1 MRNSALKKYS
11 NFVEVFRN
19 LVLCHELGDVDQKV
33 AKIRASAEIRSIL
46 RVKQPMISKNDQQE
60 PGMIRR
66 VALQIGILVL
76 LAFIGCNAY
85 FSVGYLRRTQ
95 NIATLTLESAAI
107 QAELSGVLK
116 DLTDM
121 ETGQRGYLLTDSPSY
136 LQPYN
141 DAKGRI
147 ERDFSDLR
155 AGLVKR
161 MQTDQSLE
169 PRLETLAKSKQAEM
183 DRSIS
188 LRQQG
193 YRLRSFKLVDTGEG
207 AGYMDE
213 IRRIVSSL
221 SSTES
226 SNFVR
231 FDGERRAALKHA
243 VRATIVANSVL
254 LAVAASLFGLMGYHA
269 RVLAK
274 EEAQS
279 KKELGLRDLQLER
292 LTSALSGPVRS
303 NVSTINTVLGL
314 LLEKYGG
321 FLPRHGQQYAEQI
334 KEAAAQVER
343 LRQDLVGSRDSESD
357 VKAA

>member
-1 MRNSALKKYS
+1 
-11 NFVEVFRN
+11 
-19 LVLCHELGDVDQKV
+19 
-33 AKIRASAEIRSIL
+33 
-46 RVKQPMISKNDQQE
+46 
-60 PGMIRR
+60 MIRR
-66 VALQIGILVL
+66 VAVQIGTLVL
-76 LAFIGCNAY
+76 LAFIVCNAY
-85 FSVGYLRRTQ
+85 FSVGYLKRMQ
-95 NIATLTLESAAI
+95 NIATLTLESSTI

-121 ETGQRGYLLTDSPSY
+121 ETAQRGYLLTDNPSY

-147 ERDFSDLR
+147 ESDFSDLR
-155 AGLVKR
+155 AGLAKR
-161 MQTDQSLE
+161 TQTDQSLE

-183 DRSIS
+183 ERSIG

-193 YRLRSFKLVDTGEG
+193 YRLRSFKLVNTNEG
-207 AGYMDE
+207 QGYMDE

-221 SSTES
+221 SSMES
-226 SNFVR
+226 GNFAR
-231 FDGERRAALKHA
+231 FDSERIAALKHA

-254 LAVAASLFGLMGYHA
+254 LVLAACLFGLMGHHA

-274 EEAQS
+274 EAAQS
-279 KKELGLRDLQLER
+279 KKELAARDLQLER
-292 LTSALSGPVRS
+292 LTSALSGPLRS
-303 NVSTINTVLGL
+303 NISTINTILGL

-343 LRQDLVGSRDSESD
+343 LRQHLVGSRDSESD